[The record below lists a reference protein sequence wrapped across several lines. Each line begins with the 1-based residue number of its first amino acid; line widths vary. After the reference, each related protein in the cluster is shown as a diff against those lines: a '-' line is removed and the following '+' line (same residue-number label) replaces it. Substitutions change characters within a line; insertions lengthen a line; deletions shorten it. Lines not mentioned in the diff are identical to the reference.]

1 MVYVVLINLLSTFML
16 TGLIWTI
23 QIIHY
28 PSFKYISQNQF
39 PDFMTFHMNKITYI
53 VMPLMLLELMS
64 ASYLFIYIFSTFT
77 IINFLFVVFIWLS
90 TFLLSIPCHNKL
102 KEKYDPKTIEKL
114 VITNWPRTILWSL
127 KSILSILIMIKYK

>member
-1 MVYVVLINLLSTFML
+1 MVYVILINLLSTFML

-28 PSFKYISQNQF
+28 PSFKYISPNKF
-39 PDFMTFHMNKITYI
+39 PDFMIFHMNNITYI

-64 ASYLFIYIFSTFT
+64 ASYLLISIFSTVT
-77 IINFLFVVFIWLS
+77 IINFVFVLFIWLS
-90 TFLLSIPCHNKL
+90 TCLLSIPCHNKL
-102 KEKYDPKTIEKL
+102 KVKYDLKTIEKL